1 MQVIKNI
8 NNNVVI
14 CMDDYGRELVA
25 FGKGLGFPAAPYELT
40 DLSKVQ
46 RTFYNI
52 SPQYLTMLDAF
63 PYDVLELTASIVD
76 VAKGELSYAL
86 SPNLVLTLCDHI
98 SFALE
103 RKRKKIYIKLPL
115 AYDVEHNYPQEMA
128 LARKAMR
135 LIWRRLKVRLA
146 DDEASGIALAFVNA
160 RIYAED
166 EQENR
171 VRTVDQQI
179 LNEITKIIE
188 NEMHTSISVSSC
200 NYCRYATHVQ
210 YLLERLHSGKNI
222 DSINSDLYSSIRSEY
237 PDTAQ
242 CVDKIVQYLKRQHG
256 FAVTEEEQLYLILHV
271 NRVCTKE
278 EL

>member
-1 MQVIKNI
+1 MQIIKNI

-14 CMDDYGRELVA
+14 CVDGYGRELVA
-25 FGKGLGFPAAPYELT
+25 FGKGLGFQAAPSELT
-40 DLSKVQ
+40 DLSRVQ

-52 SPQYLTMLDAF
+52 SPQYLDMLDAF
-63 PYDVLELTASIVD
+63 PSDVLELTASIVD
-76 VAKGELSYAL
+76 MAKGELPYAL

-98 SFALE
+98 TFALE
-103 RKRKKIYIKLPL
+103 RKRKRIYVKMPL
-115 AYDVEHNYPQEMA
+115 AYDVEHNYPREMT

-135 LIWRRLKVRLA
+135 LIWNRLRVRLA

-160 RIYAED
+160 RVYGED

-171 VRTVDQQI
+171 SGTVDQQI

-188 NEMHTSISVSSC
+188 NEMRTSIDVSSF
-200 NYCRYATHVQ
+200 NYCRYATHIQ

-222 DSINSDLYSSIRSEY
+222 DSINSDLYSSIRGEY

-242 CVDKIVQYLKRQHG
+242 CVDRIVQYLKQQHG
-256 FAVTEEEQLYLILHV
+256 FEVTDEEQLYLILHV

>member
-1 MQVIKNI
+1 MQIIKNI

-14 CMDDYGRELVA
+14 CVDDYGRELVA
-25 FGKGLGFPAAPYELT
+25 FGKGLGFQAAPSELT

-52 SPQYLTMLDAF
+52 SPQYLAMLDSF
-63 PYDVLELTASIVD
+63 PNDVLELTAAIVD
-76 VAKGELSYAL
+76 MAKGELPYAI
-86 SPNLVLTLCDHI
+86 SPDLVLTLCDHI
-98 SFALE
+98 NFALE
-103 RKRKKIYIKLPL
+103 RKRKRIYVKMPL

-135 LIWRRLKVRLA
+135 MIWNRLKVRLA
-146 DDEASGIALAFVNA
+146 DDESSGIALAFVNA
-160 RIYAED
+160 RVYEED
-166 EQENR
+166 EQENQIR
-171 VRTVDQQI
+171 AVDQQI

-188 NEMHTSISVSSC
+188 NEMHTSIEVSSF

-222 DSINSDLYSSIRSEY
+222 DSINSDLYTSIRSEY

-242 CVDKIVQYLKRQHG
+242 CVDRIVQYLERRHG
-256 FAVTEEEQLYLILHV
+256 FKVTDEEQLYLILHV
-271 NRVCTKE
+271 NRVCTKG

>member
-1 MQVIKNI
+1 MQIIKNI

-14 CMDDYGRELVA
+14 CVDDYGRELVA
-25 FGKGLGFPAAPYELT
+25 FGKGLGFQAAPSELT

-52 SPQYLTMLDAF
+52 SPQYLAMLDSF
-63 PYDVLELTASIVD
+63 PNDVLELTAAIVD
-76 VAKGELSYAL
+76 MAKGELPYAI

-98 SFALE
+98 NFALE
-103 RKRKKIYIKLPL
+103 RKRKRIYVKMPL

-135 LIWRRLKVRLA
+135 MIWNRLKVRLA
-146 DDEASGIALAFVNA
+146 DDESSGIALAFVNA
-160 RIYAED
+160 RVYEED
-166 EQENR
+166 EQENQIR
-171 VRTVDQQI
+171 AVDQQI

-188 NEMHTSISVSSC
+188 NEMHTSIEVSSF

-222 DSINSDLYSSIRSEY
+222 DSINSDLYTSIRSEY

-242 CVDKIVQYLKRQHG
+242 CVDRIVQYLERRHG
-256 FAVTEEEQLYLILHV
+256 FKVTDEEQLYLILHV
-271 NRVCTKE
+271 NRVCTKG

>member
-1 MQVIKNI
+1 MQIIKNI

-14 CMDDYGRELVA
+14 CVDDYGRELVA
-25 FGKGLGFPAAPYELT
+25 FGKGLGFQAAPSELT

-52 SPQYLTMLDAF
+52 SPQYLAMLDAF
-63 PYDVLELTASIVD
+63 PNDVLELTAAIVD
-76 VAKGELSYAL
+76 MAKGELSYAI

-98 SFALE
+98 NFALE
-103 RKRKKIYIKLPL
+103 RKRKRIYVKMPL

-135 LIWRRLKVRLA
+135 MIWNRLKVRLA
-146 DDEASGIALAFVNA
+146 DDESSGIALAFVNA
-160 RIYAED
+160 RVYEED
-166 EQENR
+166 EQENQTR
-171 VRTVDQQI
+171 AVDQQI
-179 LNEITKIIE
+179 LNEITKIVE
-188 NEMHTSISVSSC
+188 NEMHTSIEVSSF

-222 DSINSDLYSSIRSEY
+222 DSINSDLYNSIRHEY

-242 CVDKIVQYLKRQHG
+242 CVDKIVQYLERQHG
-256 FAVTEEEQLYLILHV
+256 FTITNEEQLYLILHV
-271 NRVCTKE
+271 NRVCTKG

>member
-1 MQVIKNI
+1 MRIIKNI

-14 CMDDYGRELVA
+14 CVDDYGRELVA
-25 FGKGLGFPAAPYELT
+25 FGKGLGFQAAPSELT
-40 DLSKVQ
+40 DLAKVQ

-52 SPQYLTMLDAF
+52 SPQYLAMLDSF
-63 PYDVLELTASIVD
+63 PSDVLELTASIVD
-76 VAKGELSYAL
+76 MAKGELPYAV

-98 SFALE
+98 NFALE
-103 RKRKKIYIKLPL
+103 RKRKRIYVKMPL

-128 LARKAMR
+128 LARRALRMIWSR
-135 LIWRRLKVRLA
+135 LRVRLA
-146 DDEASGIALAFVNA
+146 DDEASGIALGFVNA
-160 RIYAED
+160 RVYE
-166 EQENR
+166 ENER
-171 VRTVDQQI
+171 ENQSGAVDQQI

-188 NEMHTSISVSSC
+188 NEMRASIDVSSF

-222 DSINSDLYSSIRSEY
+222 DSINSDLYSSIRDEY

-242 CVDKIVQYLKRQHG
+242 CVDKIARYLERQHG
-256 FAVTEEEQLYLILHV
+256 FTVTDEEQLYLILHV
-271 NRVCTKE
+271 NRVCAKG